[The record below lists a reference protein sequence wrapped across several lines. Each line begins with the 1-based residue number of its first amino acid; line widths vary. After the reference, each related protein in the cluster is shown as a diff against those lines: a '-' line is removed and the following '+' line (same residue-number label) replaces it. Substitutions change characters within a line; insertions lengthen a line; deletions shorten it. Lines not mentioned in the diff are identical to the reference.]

1 MIEPDRNHC
10 PLMDSPCRKDCA
22 WFHTFVGIDENG
34 MTQDEY
40 CAVNVIVDYLVV
52 GSGEAETV

>member
-10 PLMDSPCRKDCA
+10 PLVDSPCRKDCV
-22 WFHTFVGIDENG
+22 WFHTFVGMDEDG

-52 GSGEAETV
+52 GSGEAEPV